1 MAPVTIGK
9 LGVGKTTGMAEE
21 DGGEGKKKTS
31 GKKLILLIVLP
42 ILLLAGAGAG
52 VFFSGILDSKEEAA
66 VEGAAEGEHGEAA
79 DGHGTPGVGH
89 YLALAPMNVSLN
101 PGGRRQQ
108 YLKMQLTLELAK
120 VEDQPAV
127 EAVMPRIVD
136 NFQVFLRELRVEEL
150 QGSEGVYRIREELLA
165 RVNKATAPV
174 QVRDVLFQEIVIQ

>member
-1 MAPVTIGK
+1 MVPVTIGK
-9 LGVGKTTGMAEE
+9 PDVGKTTGMADE
-21 DGGEGKKKTS
+21 DGGDGKKKTS

-52 VFFSGILDSKEEAA
+52 VFFSGILDSKEEAS
-66 VEGAAEGEHGEAA
+66 VEGAAEGGGGEAA
-79 DGHGTPGVGH
+79 DGRGAPAVGH

>member
-1 MAPVTIGK
+1 MAD
-9 LGVGKTTGMAEE
+9 E

-52 VFFSGILDSKEEAA
+52 VYFSGLLGGGEEPS
-66 VEGAAEGEHGEAA
+66 VEGAAEGEHGEPAGG
-79 DGHGTPGVGH
+79 DGHGAPGIGH

>member
-1 MAPVTIGK
+1 MADELEG
-9 LGVGKTTGMAEE
+9 E
-21 DGGEGKKKTS
+21 GEGKKKTS
-31 GKKLILLIVLP
+31 GKKLVLLIVLP
-42 ILLLAGAGAG
+42 IVLLAAAGAGL
-52 VFFSGILDSKEEAA
+52 FFSGILGGGEEEHATE
-66 VEGAAEGEHGEAA
+66 EGGHGEAPAEGHGEEGGGEHG
-79 DGHGTPGVGH
+79 DTGGLGH

-120 VEDQPAV
+120 ATDQPAV

-165 RVNKATAPV
+165 RVNKATAPI

>member
-1 MAPVTIGK
+1 
-9 LGVGKTTGMAEE
+9 MAEQE
-21 DGGEGKKKTS
+21 DGEGEGGKKKTS
-31 GKKLILLIVLP
+31 GKKLILFIVLP
-42 ILLLAGAGAG
+42 IVLLAAIGAG
-52 VFFSGILDSKEEAA
+52 VFFSGILGGHEEEPVAEEEAA
-66 VEGAAEGEHGEAA
+66 PEP
-79 DGHGTPGVGH
+79 DLPGH
-89 YLALAPMNVSLN
+89 YLALTPMNVSLN

-108 YLKMQLTLELAK
+108 YLKMQITLELAK

-165 RVNKATAPV
+165 RVNQATSPV